1 MKRVY
6 CHETFL
12 VQSILGCKIMTI
24 IPVKHIFCRKKNSS
38 WKHTIYSHLL
48 WYCGQWLT
56 PCSVNHYT
64 YIQFSMSVSPVWKR
78 ITLFLFS
85 ESKVKQIIP
94 IFSVHPQSHSTIM
107 YICCLRHPY
116 LPISTGLSI
125 LLWGFPISS
134 ITMYY
139 FFLKPLPPAPSF
151 ALVPPRLC
159 LGSVLDSKWK
169 TCLSPEF
176 GMITKTSFKAF

>member
-94 IFSVHPQSHSTIM
+94 IFSVHPPPKPF
-107 YICCLRHPY
+107 YYNVY
-116 LPISTGLSI
+116 LLFEAS
-125 LLWGFPISS
+125 
-134 ITMYY
+134 
-139 FFLKPLPPAPSF
+139 
-151 ALVPPRLC
+151 
-159 LGSVLDSKWK
+159 
-169 TCLSPEF
+169 LSPYFNWFVNPPVRLSNLIYYHVLFFPE
-176 GMITKTSFKAF
+176 TLASCP